1 VDGSIEA
8 ALAEL
13 DMEHYDD
20 DGDDE
25 DAGAARLFGG
35 SGRPTYYASNEE
47 DPYITLHEEEDEE
60 ELSDFTLRPTGT
72 LAAHGARQAAAGEE
86 GARRARQPDTALF
99 SCMPAPAQTWCYSRL
114 ARRTT

>member
-1 VDGSIEA
+1 MLARVHVPAARAETDGSIEA

-20 DGDDE
+20 DGDE

-60 ELSDFTLRPTGT
+60 ELSDFTLRPTGASAST
-72 LAAHGARQAAAGEE
+72 QQRRRGRRGDC
-86 GARRARQPDTALF
+86 GVRRAA
-99 SCMPAPAQTWCYSRL
+99 
-114 ARRTT
+114 